1 MNIKWWRYNWD
12 KMKIYLITSNPRLT
26 VAMKDRL
33 EKVGDLVVIDAA
45 KKMSVDEIVSKAG
58 DAEILIAGSS
68 GVEVI
73 SKEVMLGLKKLKM
86 IATLTVGV
94 AWVDVESAKELGI
107 TVCNIKGAN
116 AESVAEHAWGM
127 ILDLS
132 KRISEFDRD
141 VRNKGAF
148 EFAKYTGREV
158 YGKTIGIIGLGDI
171 GQKVARI
178 AKGFDMKILGF
189 NRSKKDIENVEQV
202 DFKKLLNESDVIV
215 LCVPLTDQTVKLI
228 SEEEISQMKDGVILI
243 NPAMENIVDKKAVLD
258 AVNCGKI
265 YGFGVETDIM
275 KQIPVDDPYLK
286 HPRILVTPH
295 NAFNTEDA
303 NVKSYELVIEN
314 IEKFIRGE
322 PQNVV

>member
-1 MNIKWWRYNWD
+1 
-12 KMKIYLITSNPRLT
+12 MKIYLITSNPRLT

-33 EKVGDLVVIDAA
+33 EKVGDLVVIDAV
-45 KKMSVDEIVSKAG
+45 KKMSASEVISKTG

-73 SKEVMLGLKKLKM
+73 SREVVSGLKKLKM

-148 EFAKYTGREV
+148 EFAKYTGKEV

-178 AKGFDMKILGF
+178 AGGFDMRILGF
-189 NRSKKDIENVEQV
+189 NRSKKDIEGVEQV
-202 DFKKLLNESDVIV
+202 ELQKLLSESDVIV
-215 LCVPLTDQTVKLI
+215 LCVPLTGETTGLI
-228 SEEEISQMKDGVILI
+228 SQKEISQMKDGVILI
-243 NPAMENIVDKKAVLD
+243 NPAMEKIVDKQAVLE
-258 AVNCGKI
+258 AVDSGKI
-265 YGFGVETDIM
+265 YGFGIETDIM
-275 KQIPVDDPYLK
+275 KPIPVDDLYLK

-303 NVKSYELVIEN
+303 NVKSYDLVIEN
-314 IEKFIRGE
+314 IEKFIGGK